1 MAGSTGCQQRM
12 AVVVNIGL
20 SSVRRAR
27 DGGVRR
33 PGKDAGVRDG
43 SALSSLFSLQRLAG
57 NRAVSTLIG
66 RSGGQPASTLL
77 VQRAPGKLTFT
88 DLPLGTN
95 ASGTLVK
102 AKRVIGSEQGY
113 DDRWQATAVA
123 RLAKADPAAVVQRAD
138 TKRWCAV
145 EIGAAFATGQVG
157 TAGKGGDTTTGM
169 STGISA
175 VHGLPSLAGLPQL
188 MASVKQLKQR
198 STDLSA
204 TQPKS
209 KAEEQALDAEKDKVR
224 EQLSRENLRRMALIL
239 GVAETEIQSNRSSVG
254 RSSGKINVTGMSS
267 PDSSGG
273 AHGAVAGQKDTG
285 FSKSLETAIEIDENQ
300 FDTLRAQSALFHE
313 THHLNDLKLAK
324 SWVLKY
330 EAESN
335 HAWVAG
341 PPGVKPFMAWL
352 TAQVKRKGLT
362 AGDAQM
368 IIDESLDLTATTEAR
383 ANIHT
388 FLAILQAGDGA
399 RALKELQAYA
409 RALKPR
415 GQYASPPDNSPV
427 LTELAAELK
436 AAYKTMTPAMQADYR
451 DAVNA
456 AIAEYPKAWITT
468 LKFFK

>member
-1 MAGSTGCQQRM
+1 MAGSTGSHQRM

-33 PGKDAGVRDG
+33 QGKNTNARDG
-43 SALSSLFSLQRLAG
+43 SALASLFSLQRLAG
-57 NRAVSTLIG
+57 NRAVTTLIG
-66 RSGGQPASTLL
+66 RSGIQPASALL
-77 VQRAPGKLTFT
+77 VQRAAGKLTFT

-113 DDRWQATAVA
+113 ADRWQATAVA
-123 RLAKADPAAVVQRAD
+123 RLAKTDPAAVVKRAD
-138 TKRWCAV
+138 TKQWCAV
-145 EIGAAFATGQVG
+145 EASAAFATGLVG
-157 TAGKGGDTTTGM
+157 SAGKGGDTTTGM
-169 STGISA
+169 STGITA
-175 VHGLPSLAGLPQL
+175 VHGLPSLAGLPQV

-198 STDLSA
+198 SRDLSA
-204 TQPKS
+204 TQPKN

-239 GVAETEIQSNRSSVG
+239 GVAETEIQPNRSSVD
-254 RSSGKINVTGMSS
+254 RAIDKINVTGLPS

-273 AHGAVAGQKDTG
+273 AHGPVTGQKDTS
-285 FSKSLETAIEIDENQ
+285 FSPTLETAMEIDENQ
-300 FDTLRAQSALFHE
+300 FDNLRAQSALFHE
-313 THHLNDLKLAK
+313 AHHLGDMKLAK
-324 SWVLKY
+324 DWVLKY
-330 EAESN
+330 QTEAN
-335 HAWVAG
+335 KTWVAG

-352 TAQVKRKGLT
+352 NAQVKRKRLT

-368 IIDESLDLTATTEAR
+368 IIDESLNLTATTEAR

-409 RALKPR
+409 RALKPGGR
-415 GQYASPPDNSPV
+415 YASPPDNTPV
-427 LTELAAELK
+427 LTELVAELK
-436 AAYKTMTPAMQADYR
+436 AAYKTMAPAMQADYR
-451 DAVNA
+451 AAVNA